1 MGNYLV
7 IFAMVETDEVVEGV
21 RGETLEKVVEVF
33 DLGVESLLETRM
45 FIERGKVRVYKV
57 RNREVDD

>member
-1 MGNYLV
+1 
-7 IFAMVETDEVVEGV
+7 MVETDEIVEGV
-21 RGETLEKVVEVF
+21 RGETLEKVVQVF

-57 RNREVDD
+57 CNREVDD